1 MRLVIRVAA
10 FLLLLFCITGQASAA
25 TISVGG
31 RIDISPT
38 TFVVPIEI
46 ADGVDVFSWQ
56 FDLTY
61 DPSDVQ
67 INTGCDPFSG
77 DPYCSLFTGAVT
89 EGDFFSSGAPFN
101 VLAPG
106 FVDLDSITLAQS
118 GLLFGVSGTFGGAP
132 PFPSGNG
139 TLAFV
144 EFVLLGTGSSPIGVT
159 GSAATFS
166 AVPEPGTLALFTT
179 GFVLPGAW
187 RALRRVGRQPSVR

>member
-1 MRLVIRVAA
+1 MRLVTRVAA
-10 FLLLLFCITGQASAA
+10 CLLLLFCSTRQGSAA
-25 TISVGG
+25 TISIGS

-38 TFVVPIEI
+38 TFAVPIDI
-46 ADGVDVFSWQ
+46 ADAVDVFSWQ

-89 EGDFFSSGAPFN
+89 EGGFFSSGAPFN

-106 FVDLDSITLAQS
+106 FVDLDAITLAQT
-118 GLLFGVSGTFGGAP
+118 GLLFGVNGTFGGAR

-144 EFVLLGTGSSPIGVT
+144 EFILLGTGTSPIGVR
-159 GSAATFS
+159 GSATT
-166 AVPEPGTLALFTT
+166 VPEPGTLALFTT
-179 GFVLPGAW
+179 GFVLRGAW
-187 RALRRVGRQPSVR
+187 RALRRVGR